1 MTPLC
6 MKIMNG
12 YAATFWLKR
21 TLASALERD
30 PVDALADAE
39 VLARA
44 LREHCDNVLQRTMI
58 EAVSPDRMV
67 LQHELLRS
75 GDEMG

>member
-6 MKIMNG
+6 MKIMDG
-12 YAATFWLKR
+12 FATSFWLKR

-30 PVDALADAE
+30 AVDALADAE
-39 VLARA
+39 ALARA

-58 EAVSPDRMV
+58 EDVSPERVV
-67 LQHELLRS
+67 LQDELIKAGEER
-75 GDEMG
+75 

>member
-58 EAVSPDRMV
+58 EAVNPDRVV

>member
-39 VLARA
+39 TLARA
-44 LREHCDNVLQRTMI
+44 LREYCDNVLQRTMI
-58 EAVSPDRMV
+58 EVDNYERGV
-67 LQHELLRS
+67 LQGELLRG
-75 GDEMG
+75 GDER